1 VIKYLLDTNVCIYV
15 IRKRPDS
22 VLARLRRMRV
32 TEVGISSITLSELE
46 YGVAKSLRP
55 EANKLA
61 LTEFLAPIEVLAYD
75 DMAAERYGRIRV
87 LLERQGNPI
96 GSMDML
102 IAAHALSLD
111 SILVTNNE
119 AEFRRVPKLK
129 IENWT
134 K

>member
-1 VIKYLLDTNVCIYV
+1 MIKYLLDTNVCIYV

>member
-1 VIKYLLDTNVCIYV
+1 MIKYLLDTNVCIYV

-61 LTEFLAPIEVLAYD
+61 LTEFLAPIEVLPYD